1 MKIWKSLLVLL
12 TVLTL
17 AAAGYWVYTKYFSS
31 SKISNL
37 ELLSQDAVFVLESQ
51 QTGDFW
57 NELVAHPSWNI
68 FKNYPA
74 FQKLSSHLI
83 TLDSLTGNS
92 GKINQLLNKNTFTV
106 SYHPT
111 GSENFDLLFTLQ
123 ASEGTGQNLQEEITQ
138 KLPKGARLST
148 RSYSDQPV
156 IEYFD
161 EKNTRSWS
169 FSFLG
174 SVIVASQSSLL
185 IEEAIRNF
193 INPELPTYQDLIPKN
208 QQNTKSRPTLWVS
221 GKGLGSLL
229 RGVGNQRESL
239 AVRSLQNIEAVT
251 GLEISLEEGEIR
263 MEGPIF
269 LQENINFTPSISAN
283 LTEIQ
288 KAISMATY
296 SVTQF
301 NLQSIFET
309 QALENRAFS
318 GKSTFLAEVQ
328 RNLVDR
334 GFLDSFTGE
343 LYLLELEAF
352 GGSSQNLALLARS
365 SESQQAFDLLR
376 NFVNSQGS
384 QTTDF
389 YANKEILY
397 VGDEEFPAHLFK
409 GKFFGFNQ
417 TFITQVDE
425 LLIFANSQQ
434 AMKLI
439 LDDYQNQNNW
449 ANEQRAPEAK
459 KALSPTSGFS
469 RIYLTSKIWDSW
481 TKLANPSWSTFLQK
495 YASAFQAFPY
505 VSFKINQIGDERRAT
520 LILPLASTDIKEI
533 KTETMVSL
541 KAESKIPFNSKLIF
555 GPQAISNY
563 QDGTEDIIVQDQENV
578 VYLINS
584 AGEIVYNQKLSGPI
598 VSDVFQIDY
607 YKNGKLQA
615 LLATSDAIYG
625 IDRLGNP
632 LPNYPFRFN
641 SEKIRHLN
649 LVDYDNNKEYRYFLS
664 TEQGSL
670 YLLDKTGERL
680 EGWNPLQIGGKT
692 VSPPTHYRV
701 PGKGDFMVASTESGS
716 LFLFNRRGEKQ
727 SGSPIKLTDEL
738 SSGLVYNRT
747 AGSAGFFLSA
757 ISSNGEIIH
766 VNFDGEVSYR
776 NQLIIEDKDNDFVL
790 VPDQQEMDFVI
801 ISRNFNQ
808 IKVMNREEEELFS
821 VRVAEGNLKYQYFDF
836 GSGRKIIVITDP
848 LQEFS
853 YLYDMSGNLL
863 TQLPP
868 ESLGKLEISY
878 QANLGQYLI
887 RTISGNYLTT
897 YQLSD

>member
-1 MKIWKSLLVLL
+1 
-12 TVLTL
+12 
-17 AAAGYWVYTKYFSS
+17 
-31 SKISNL
+31 
-37 ELLSQDAVFVLESQ
+37 
-51 QTGDFW
+51 
-57 NELVAHPSWNI
+57 
-68 FKNYPA
+68 
-74 FQKLSSHLI
+74 
-83 TLDSLTGNS
+83 
-92 GKINQLLNKNTFTV
+92 
-106 SYHPT
+106 
-111 GSENFDLLFTLQ
+111 
-123 ASEGTGQNLQEEITQ
+123 
-138 KLPKGARLST
+138 
-148 RSYSDQPV
+148 
-156 IEYFD
+156 D

-439 LDDYQNQNNW
+439 LDDYQ
-449 ANEQRAPEAK
+449 
-459 KALSPTSGFS
+459 
-469 RIYLTSKIWDSW
+469 
-481 TKLANPSWSTFLQK
+481 
-495 YASAFQAFPY
+495 
-505 VSFKINQIGDERRAT
+505 
-520 LILPLASTDIKEI
+520 
-533 KTETMVSL
+533 
-541 KAESKIPFNSKLIF
+541 
-555 GPQAISNY
+555 
-563 QDGTEDIIVQDQENV
+563 
-578 VYLINS
+578 
-584 AGEIVYNQKLSGPI
+584 
-598 VSDVFQIDY
+598 
-607 YKNGKLQA
+607 
-615 LLATSDAIYG
+615 
-625 IDRLGNP
+625 
-632 LPNYPFRFN
+632 
-641 SEKIRHLN
+641 
-649 LVDYDNNKEYRYFLS
+649 
-664 TEQGSL
+664 
-670 YLLDKTGERL
+670 
-680 EGWNPLQIGGKT
+680 
-692 VSPPTHYRV
+692 
-701 PGKGDFMVASTESGS
+701 
-716 LFLFNRRGEKQ
+716 
-727 SGSPIKLTDEL
+727 
-738 SSGLVYNRT
+738 
-747 AGSAGFFLSA
+747 
-757 ISSNGEIIH
+757 
-766 VNFDGEVSYR
+766 
-776 NQLIIEDKDNDFVL
+776 
-790 VPDQQEMDFVI
+790 
-801 ISRNFNQ
+801 
-808 IKVMNREEEELFS
+808 
-821 VRVAEGNLKYQYFDF
+821 
-836 GSGRKIIVITDP
+836 
-848 LQEFS
+848 
-853 YLYDMSGNLL
+853 
-863 TQLPP
+863 
-868 ESLGKLEISY
+868 
-878 QANLGQYLI
+878 
-887 RTISGNYLTT
+887 
-897 YQLSD
+897 